1 MFEENGDSLFEPPE
15 VFNKQ
20 TIYIIEIV
28 EKYLSVF
35 SFQVKD
41 YNWLF
46 SLVYQSNAV
55 NVFYFLFI
63 LYFADNISDSLL
75 SFSLTIW
82 SISSHEMYLISYM
95 CFILCYRSKKSLMK
109 WDTQAYRLVSYPKQ
123 LRFSFLMLLIKYYWG
138 TSG

>member
-41 YNWLF
+41 YN
-46 SLVYQSNAV
+46 
-55 NVFYFLFI
+55 
-63 LYFADNISDSLL
+63 
-75 SFSLTIW
+75 
-82 SISSHEMYLISYM
+82 
-95 CFILCYRSKKSLMK
+95 
-109 WDTQAYRLVSYPKQ
+109 
-123 LRFSFLMLLIKYYWG
+123 
-138 TSG
+138 